1 MHHAEFIKV
10 HKTSGIQNGEKS
22 SVDDEL
28 RHFKWFLGPE
38 ICVKHFPLYSQKDLH
53 VPEKK

>member
-28 RHFKWFLGPE
+28 RYPFFYFLVGSKG
-38 ICVKHFPLYSQKDLH
+38 CCKTK
-53 VPEKK
+53 

>member
-28 RHFKWFLGPE
+28 RYF
-38 ICVKHFPLYSQKDLH
+38 I
-53 VPEKK
+53 

>member
-22 SVDDEL
+22 SVDDEVKSFI
-28 RHFKWFLGPE
+28 RFLSRLSN
-38 ICVKHFPLYSQKDLH
+38 CVLEFLNA
-53 VPEKK
+53 